1 MAESENFLRIIK
13 EAESNSQIKG
23 TIEEID
29 RFQSFAESMGI
40 TTKKKEILISR
51 DEMKFETVTSNWR

>member
-1 MAESENFLRIIK
+1 MAETDNFLRIIK
-13 EAESNSQIKG
+13 EAESNSQIQG
-23 TIEEID
+23 SLEEIE

>member
-1 MAESENFLRIIK
+1 MAESDNFLRIIK
-13 EAESNSQIKG
+13 EAESNSQIKK
-23 TIEEID
+23 TIEEVE

-40 TTKKKEILISR
+40 TSKKKEILKSR